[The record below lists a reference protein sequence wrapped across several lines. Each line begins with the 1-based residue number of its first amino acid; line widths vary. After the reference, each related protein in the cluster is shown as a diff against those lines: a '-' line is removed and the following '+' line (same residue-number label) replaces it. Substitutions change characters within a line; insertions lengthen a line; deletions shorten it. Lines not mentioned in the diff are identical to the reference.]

1 MKFKFE
7 NGEVIEVFE
16 ESIARILKSDKR
28 YKEVI
33 EKENTKKGKNPKD
46 ENPKDENPK
55 DENPKGDESDGE
67 IQE

>member
-55 DENPKGDESDGE
+55 GDESDGE